1 MFDLFSIL
9 CYAIENKRRGENM
22 KVIIACLN
30 SKYVHAS
37 LSPWCLLAGVRE
49 FSRNGYDVSVAESTI
64 NGDMKAFAQKII
76 NEKPDV
82 VAFSCYIWN
91 ITKTLEICSII
102 KKNHC
107 CKIVLGGPEVAYR
120 QKDVLEKYDFVDFV
134 LSGEGE
140 WTFPAFLDNLNG
152 DFSLVSGLTY
162 RGNGVIITIPEKE
175 YKETPPSPYSDEFF
189 ENLNGRISYI
199 ETARGCPYRCA
210 FCLSGRCSQLRF
222 FDINRVKKDIIRL
235 SKSGTQTLKFV
246 DRTFN
251 ANAERANEILLFI
264 KENYGKE
271 IPDNVCFHFEI
282 AGDILKE
289 STLQILSSM
298 PVGAVQLEL
307 GMQSFNEET
316 LRIINRRTDTK
327 RLIENIRK
335 LISFNN
341 MHIHIDLIAG
351 LTGEDLVSF
360 KNSFNIGYSLGAHML
375 QMGFL
380 KLLHGADMRENKE
393 KYPCTF
399 ADEPPYEVISTPWIS
414 EDEIR
419 MLKNCEDALD
429 RLYNSGRFLLTL
441 SYLTDEVG
449 NSPFDVFNDFGNS
462 VNGNKMRLSDYAE
475 SLYNFFSDKCDREV
489 LREKILCD
497 LLCCS
502 SSVQIP
508 DVLKVRDPIYKQVKK
523 HFTENVDK
531 NIKTAIL
538 YSENKV
544 FAVNQSEMKNLHN
557 RYEGRYYDIE
567 EVLI

>member
-1 MFDLFSIL
+1 
-9 CYAIENKRRGENM
+9 M
-22 KVIIACLN
+22 KVIISCLN
-30 SKYVHAS
+30 SKFVHAS
-37 LSPWCLLAGVRE
+37 LSPWCLLAGIRE
-49 FSRNGYDVSVAESTI
+49 FSKNTYETLVMESTI
-64 NGDMKAFAQKII
+64 NGDIQAFANEII

-82 VAFSCYIWN
+82 LAFSCYIWN
-91 ITKTLEICSII
+91 VQKTFELCSVI
-102 KKNHC
+102 KNNLG

-120 QKDVLEKYDFVDFV
+120 PTDVLEKYDFVDFV

-140 WTFPAFLDNLNG
+140 WSFPNFLDNING
-152 DFSLVSGLTY
+152 DLSAVSGLAY
-162 RGNGVIITIPEKE
+162 RKGDEIVAIPEKE
-175 YKETPPSPYSDEFF
+175 YTDIPPSPFSDEFF

-210 FCLSGRCSQLRF
+210 FCLSGRCSPLRF
-222 FDINRVKKDIIRL
+222 FDMERVKKDIIKL
-235 SKSGTQTLKFV
+235 SNSGTQTVKFV

-271 IPDNVCFHFEI
+271 IPSNVCFHFEI

-289 STLQILSSM
+289 STLGILLSM
-298 PVGAVQLEL
+298 PYGAVQLEI

-316 LRIINRRTDTK
+316 LKAINRKTDTEK
-327 RLIENIRK
+327 LVANVRK

-351 LTGEDLVSF
+351 LTGEGFESF
-360 KNSFNIGYSLGAHML
+360 RKSFNIAYSLKAHML

-380 KLLHGADMRENKE
+380 KLLYGAEMRENKE

-399 ADEPPYEVISTPWIS
+399 ADEPPYEVTSTPWLYA
-414 EDEIR
+414 DEIKT
-419 MLKNCEDALD
+419 LKNCEDAVD

-441 SYLTDEVG
+441 DYLTDEVG
-449 NSPFDVFNDFGNS
+449 ISPFDLFNDFGNS
-462 VNGNKMRLSDYAE
+462 VNGNKMRLSEYAE
-475 SLYNFFSDKCDREV
+475 KLYYFFCNKCDEIK

-508 DVLKVRDPIYKQVKK
+508 ESFKVKDPLYKKAKK
-523 HFTENVDK
+523 FFIENVDK
-531 NIKTAIL
+531 NVKIAII
-538 YSENKV
+538 YSENKI
-544 FAVNQSEMKNLHN
+544 FAVNQGKEKNLHN
-557 RYEGRYYDIE
+557 RYEGNFYDIDE
-567 EVLI
+567 ILSL